1 MYSMHALI
9 VVFLLMR
16 LVISIFIAF
25 VTTRHMHGKRN
36 CGVLIVILSFIS
48 ALYRASSYGELGTFI
63 LMDVCLFFNL
73 VMFLASFAFLRRTK
87 KPSRLKQ
94 INAATKHA
102 PRFLMRFGFM
112 FALKFL
118 QRRIL
123 VAACAAI
130 LGPFSLAAG
139 PMALFA
145 PFIMKR
151 ALGGIARLPFLA
163 LR

>member
-63 LMDVCLFFNL
+63 LMDVCLFFSL
-73 VMFLASFAFLRRTK
+73 FLFIASFVFVLHPGSSPGHKKMDPEYWKPKAQEAAKIALQIGRMACKMRTK
-87 KPSRLKQ
+87 R
-94 INAATKHA
+94 AAKV
-102 PRFLMRFGFM
+102 L
-112 FALKFL
+112 
-118 QRRIL
+118 
-123 VAACAAI
+123 
-130 LGPFSLAAG
+130 
-139 PMALFA
+139 
-145 PFIMKR
+145 
-151 ALGGIARLPFLA
+151 
-163 LR
+163 